1 MAEPGERTAQEREAA
16 RRERERRR
24 AGTTGEPESGA
35 PSSPADSRE
44 LESAA
49 DPAAARWE
57 DAEPSADDESYVND
71 DADDESYVNDEPYSD
86 PDGYVD
92 DEPYAVPTGDAG
104 DHDGSD
110 RSAHEVP
117 SGTRRI
123 SALHARPA
131 HRRSR
136 PARPRRTPAAARPG
150 GPWKGRIASLIAL
163 VVAAVLIWFLI
174 ELFQPFGT
182 SPHGRVTVVIP
193 DHSSAGDIGD
203 LLERQGVISSS
214 FFFGLRADLAGERS
228 KLRAGT
234 YHLQR
239 DMSYGSVLAKLTTAP
254 PAPKTTNLT
263 ITEGRTR
270 AYVNTLLRQQQVKGD
285 YLAQTR
291 HSPLL
296 DPTHYGAPR
305 NTPSLEGF
313 LFPDTFTLVEPV
325 RVSALVADQLRDFRR
340 RFAHVNLSYAKR
352 HGLTAYDV
360 LKIASLIEGEAGTTH
375 DERLVASVIYNRLHD
390 NMPLQLD
397 ATTRYAT
404 GNFTQPLTASQLQS
418 PSPYNTRVHTGL
430 PPTPINSPGVSAI
443 DAAAQPAVTRYL
455 YFFAK
460 PCSQHSVFATS
471 YTGFLNLLQSDKR
484 THC

>member
-1 MAEPGERTAQEREAA
+1 MAEPGERTTQEREAA

-24 AGTTGEPESGA
+24 ADAAGEPESGG
-35 PSSPADSRE
+35 PSPPTHSPE
-44 LESAA
+44 IESAPE
-49 DPAAARWE
+49 PAAAWD
-57 DAEPSADDESYVND
+57 DAEPSAEDEGHIT
-71 DADDESYVNDEPYSD
+71 DEPYSHQ
-86 PDGYVD
+86 DGYVD
-92 DEPYAVPTGDAG
+92 DEPYAVPTAGAG
-104 DHDGSD
+104 DHDGVD
-110 RSAHEVP
+110 RPVREVP

-131 HRRSR
+131 ARRGR
-136 PARPRRTPAAARPG
+136 PPARPRRTPAAAGQG
-150 GPWKGRIASLIAL
+150 GPWKGRIASLLAL
-163 VVAAVLIWFLI
+163 VVAAALIWFLI

-182 SPHGRVTVVIP
+182 SPHGRVTVVVP
-193 DHSSAGDIGD
+193 DHLSAGDVGD

-214 FFFGLRADLAGERS
+214 FFFGLRADLAGDRS
-228 KLRAGT
+228 DLRAGT

-239 DMSYGSVLAKLTTAP
+239 DMSYGALLSKLTTAP
-254 PAPKTTNLT
+254 PAVKTTDLT

-270 AYVNTLLRQQQVKGD
+270 AYVNTLLRRQRVKGN

-291 HSPLL
+291 HSPLIDL
-296 DPTHYGAPR
+296 THYGAPKD
-305 NTPSLEGF
+305 TPSLEGF
-313 LFPDTFTLVEPV
+313 LFPDTFTLVDPV

-340 RFAHVNLSYAKR
+340 RFAHVNLSYAKH
-352 HGLTAYDV
+352 HGMTPYDV
-360 LKIASLIEGEAGTTH
+360 LKVASLVEGEAGTPR

-390 NMPLQLD
+390 GMPLQLD

-404 GNFTQPLTASQLQS
+404 GNFTQPLTESQLRS

-430 PPTPINSPGVSAI
+430 PPTPINSPGLSAI

-455 YFFAK
+455 YFFAR
-460 PCSQHSVFATS
+460 PCSQHSVFASS